1 MTLYSRGFCVNSLFP
16 VSQKSLQQSMD
27 EPEFQ
32 MTDFG
37 KMMRPAQLHIAFQ
50 VTHIIELH
58 VYCGVGSS

>member
-1 MTLYSRGFCVNSLFP
+1 
-16 VSQKSLQQSMD
+16 MD

-50 VTHIIELH
+50 VTHIIELLIYYAMWH
-58 VYCGVGSS
+58 GK